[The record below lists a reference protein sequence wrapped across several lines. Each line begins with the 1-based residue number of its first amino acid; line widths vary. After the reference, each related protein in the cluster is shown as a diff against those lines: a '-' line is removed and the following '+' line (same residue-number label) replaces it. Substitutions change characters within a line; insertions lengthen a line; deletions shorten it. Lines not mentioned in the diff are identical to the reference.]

1 MPVYTCVFCFLF
13 FLFCFVLVFVFV
25 FSHSFQKLYLL
36 EENRERLPRDLIR
49 EPTQPHRRRQ
59 QERHKFAYLIVKNN
73 NFARFARAV
82 LIFDI
87 SQTFSFFLRR
97 EITCFAVV

>member
-1 MPVYTCVFCFLF
+1 MPVYTCVFCFMF
-13 FLFCFVLVFVFV
+13 FLFCFVLGFF
-25 FSHSFQKLYLL
+25 FFPHSFQKLYLL

-49 EPTQPHRRRQ
+49 EPTQPQRRRQ
-59 QERHKFAYLIVKNN
+59 QEPHKFSYLVVKNN

-82 LIFDI
+82 FIFDI